1 MPSSRYILVLEEHP
15 QELAVVHVP
24 VDREAFQLELESE
37 QGVVGEGVFEGVLED
52 VDERKKQLV
61 AQSPKFQKRPQKILE
76 KPGVDEGQRPVGLDM
91 ATLQMKRLAEKARKQ
106 ALAGELEGSA
116 KAPSSTGG
124 FQKAVQQRR
133 KELQARQAAEEK
145 ERKEREEREKRLS
158 KKKPAS
164 QLLGVIKSDNGNL
177 SLLKVTMRQVDALKK
192 AGEDPKMY
200 LTAEQKR
207 LMEEKEI
214 KDDLANKRGKTQ
226 PAGGAAD
233 SKPRTG

>member
-1 MPSSRYILVLEEHP
+1 MHEEELRRRERIRKNAEISYGKAKMPPTMQMYADRKKQEIPKQQEEQFSFKP
-15 QELAVVHVP
+15 QIGPPFTAAMAKAKQEKFNKELAKKK
-24 VDREAFQLELESE
+24 
-37 QGVVGEGVFEGVLED
+37 
-52 VDERKKQLV
+52 ERKKQLV

-164 QLLGVIKSDNGNL
+164 QLLGVIKSDNSNL

-200 LTAEQKR
+200 LTE
-207 LMEEKEI
+207 
-214 KDDLANKRGKTQ
+214 
-226 PAGGAAD
+226 
-233 SKPRTG
+233 